1 MTIITTTT
9 CFTETY
15 PSTLLFCAGGVSSVT
30 QAALERKER
39 LRKLALETID
49 ITKDPYI
56 IKNHLGTYECKLC
69 LTVHPNEGNYLAHT
83 QGKRHQSNLGRRAAM
98 EAKNAA
104 PVQMVQREPVKKR
117 VMKIGRPGYK
127 VYRTNFTVHVI
138 HLLVLILA
146 LRIYILHTC
155 VGDQVPRH
163 LHSTAVPYLR
173 GRLPRGS

>member
-1 MTIITTTT
+1 M
-9 CFTETY
+9 
-15 PSTLLFCAGGVSSVT
+15 SSVT

-127 VYRTNFTVHVI
+127 VYSTACYSI
-138 HLLVLILA
+138 HLSMLILT
-146 LRIYILHTC
+146 LYIYLPVYT
-155 VGDQVPRH
+155 GDKVPGH
-163 LHSTAVPYLR
+163 LYSTAVTDLR